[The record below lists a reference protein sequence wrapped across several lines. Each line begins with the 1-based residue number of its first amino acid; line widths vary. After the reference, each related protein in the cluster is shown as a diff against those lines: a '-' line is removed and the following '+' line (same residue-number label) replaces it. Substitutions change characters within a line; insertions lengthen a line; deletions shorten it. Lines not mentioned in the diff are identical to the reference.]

1 VLSLGLRYCYSVIRP
16 LTGRAGNSSSVS
28 YGSKLSSRLRN
39 PSEQVGEHHSGV
51 WGCLAS
57 EGRVGTV
64 AGWIGALGGNDFGTT
79 LQAVSS
85 TASAGSVS
93 RRSADLS
100 LGIGLHL
107 RVLGSPAGFQGS
119 RGFAGGKGFGRQ
131 FLALLSPF
139 CAFCGQCGAHPLF
152 GSLGDVDFPRK
163 HAGHYR

>member
-1 VLSLGLRYCYSVIRP
+1 
-16 LTGRAGNSSSVS
+16 
-28 YGSKLSSRLRN
+28 LRN

-64 AGWIGALGGNDFGTT
+64 AGWIGALGGDDFGTA

-85 TASAGSVS
+85 TAGTSSVS
-93 RRSADLS
+93 SCSADS
-100 LGIGLHL
+100 VLGIGLHL
-107 RVLGSPAGFQGS
+107 RVLGSPACFQGS
-119 RGFAGGKGFGRQ
+119 RGFAGCQSLGHQ

-139 CAFCGQCGAHPLF
+139 CAFRGQCSAQPLL

-163 HAGHYR
+163 YAGRYRQADAQDA

>member
-1 VLSLGLRYCYSVIRP
+1 
-16 LTGRAGNSSSVS
+16 
-28 YGSKLSSRLRN
+28 LRN
-39 PSEQVGEHHSGV
+39 PSEQVGEHNSGV
-51 WGCLAS
+51 LGCRAS
-57 EGRVGTV
+57 GGRAGAV
-64 AGWIGALGGNDFGTT
+64 ALGIGALGGDDFGAA

-85 TASAGSVS
+85 IASAGSVS
-93 RRSADLS
+93 GRSADS
-100 LGIGLHL
+100 VLGIGLHL

>member
-1 VLSLGLRYCYSVIRP
+1 LRRCYSVIGP
-16 LTGRAGNSSSVS
+16 LAGSAGSASSVG
-28 YGSKLSSRLRN
+28 YGSKLCSRLRN

-64 AGWIGALGGNDFGTT
+64 AGWIGALGGDDFGTA

-85 TASAGSVS
+85 TAGTSSVS
-93 RRSADLS
+93 SCSADLG

-107 RVLGSPAGFQGS
+107 RVLGSPACFQGS
-119 RGFAGGKGFGRQ
+119 RGFAGGKGLGHQ
-131 FLALLSPF
+131 FLAFLSPF

-152 GSLGDVDFPRK
+152 GSLGDVEFPRK
-163 HAGHYR
+163 HAGRYR